1 MMHPLDIKFSTPLE
15 REYEA
20 WIIQGIENYFISLG
34 VKVAIWAVSPDEEVS
49 WPADEKLVVG
59 KKLVG
64 LQLKKVEYKDNRK
77 RPKDFGRLNWKF
89 HNPPGQFDLVMKFPE
104 IFYCL
109 PTFVNREF
117 KRQAIHH
124 CLFWR
129 PKQSEKRD
137 LNAWYDNSQARTPH
151 KSIAKAPRWGLFIEQ
166 VMGCSVG
173 KKVKAINDAKD
184 YVESIREAM
193 IQPLDDRE
201 GYDRPNGKSQTGI
214 PRAESAVYVIA
225 LPYQS

>member
-1 MMHPLDIKFSTPLE
+1 MHPLDIKFSTPLE

-20 WIIQGIENYFISLG
+20 WIIQGIEDYFMSLG

-64 LQLKKVEYKDNRK
+64 LQLKKVEYKDNGK

-89 HNPPGQFDLVMKFPE
+89 HNPPGQFDLVVKFPE

-109 PTFVNREF
+109 PTFVNREL

-129 PKQSEKRD
+129 PNQDEKRD
-137 LNAWYDNSQARTPH
+137 LNAWYDNGHARTPY
-151 KSIAKAPRWGLFIEQ
+151 KSIAKSPRWGLFIEQ
-166 VMGCSVG
+166 VIGCSVG
-173 KKVKAINDAKD
+173 KKIKNIYDAKN

-193 IQPLDDRE
+193 NTPL
-201 GYDRPNGKSQTGI
+201 YDGEEYERSNSRGQAVI
-214 PRAESAVYVIA
+214 PRSESGVYVIA